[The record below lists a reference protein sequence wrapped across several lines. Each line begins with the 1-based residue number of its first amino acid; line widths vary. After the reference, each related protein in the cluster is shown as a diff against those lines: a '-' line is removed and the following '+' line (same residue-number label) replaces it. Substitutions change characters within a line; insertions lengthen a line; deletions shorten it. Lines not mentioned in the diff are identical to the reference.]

1 MQKEAEGLMGRFEG
15 VICGPRAQKTEDQD
29 LGLTARILEP
39 QDPLECTAYQ
49 ASRVTQH

>member
-29 LGLTARILEP
+29 LGLTAESQEP
-39 QDPLECTAYQ
+39 DPLECTAYQ

>member
-1 MQKEAEGLMGRFEG
+1 MQKEAEGLKGRFEE

-29 LGLTARILEP
+29 LGLTARIIEP

-49 ASRVTQH
+49 AARVTQH